1 VRRREFIVGLG
12 AAAAWPV
19 ASQAQQPPTPVIGLL
34 HGISEAQ
41 GADRIAAFRRSLAGT
56 GFVDGRSI
64 LTEYRWAEGHVE
76 RLPAL
81 ASDLIA
87 RRVAVLVVGASDV
100 GIRAAMSATKM
111 IPIVFHTASDP
122 VDAGFVES
130 FSRPGGNVTGVAAL
144 GAEIS
149 GKRLE
154 LLHRAVPTA
163 TIVGLLVNPNNPRLA
178 KDAIERSKAAARQL
192 GVQIQV
198 MNAANSD
205 EIDSAMASAAQ
216 ARVDALAISNDAY
229 LSARSQQVAYLAL
242 HYRLPTIGFTRQ
254 DAQAGVLISFGSNF
268 ADNYRLIGG
277 YVARILMGDKVAE
290 LPVIQPTRFELVVN
304 MLTAKTLGLK
314 IPELLLGTADEVI
327 Q

>member
-1 VRRREFIVGLG
+1 M
-12 AAAAWPV
+12 
-19 ASQAQQPPTPVIGLL
+19 ASRKLKGRIELLPSAQVSRGQV
-34 HGISEAQ
+34 SW
-41 GADRIAAFRRSLAGT
+41 
-56 GFVDGRSI
+56 DGRSI
-64 LTEYRWAEGHVE
+64 VIEYRWAEGHVE

-87 RRVAVLVVGASDV
+87 RRVAILVVGASDV
-100 GIRAAMSATKM
+100 GIRAAMSATKT

-154 LLHRAVPTA
+154 LLHQAVPTA
-163 TIVGLLVNPNNPRLA
+163 TKVGLLVNPNNPRLA
-178 KDAIERSKAAARQL
+178 RDAIERSKAAARQL
-192 GVQIQV
+192 GVQIEV
-198 MNAANSD
+198 MNAGNSD
-205 EIDSAMASAAQ
+205 EIDSAMASAVK

-242 HYRLPTIGFTRQ
+242 RYRLPTIGFTRQ

-277 YVARILMGDKVAE
+277 YVARILKMEIRLRSFQSFLSQRASNLSLTCSRPRLWASKSRNFCLV
-290 LPVIQPTRFELVVN
+290 LLTR
-304 MLTAKTLGLK
+304 
-314 IPELLLGTADEVI
+314 
-327 Q
+327 